1 MIYLSELYA
10 SELIG
15 GPVIDRFEE
24 KIGRVDDIVIESQ
37 DQFPKVTGLVL
48 KSTGGRHKKVLLLQE
63 INLIGRKFI
72 STRAGIKETPF
83 AELREGSVLVK
94 RDLMDKQ
101 IVDIHGS
108 KVVRVN
114 DLKIAKVGEDA
125 RLIAADVGLK
135 GVLRRLRL
143 EQPVS
148 FLLSF
153 FNIKMKEYLIGW
165 NYVEPLQ
172 TDLARIKLVVPYK
185 GMSELHPS
193 DIASI
198 ISQVHTDEKTA
209 IFESLSTDTA
219 AEALHELE
227 PRIQA
232 FLIGVLDTK
241 KALAILEKMPSDEA
255 ADVLGDLPEEKTEEF
270 LQLMKK
276 KKAQE
281 IQELLK
287 HDDETAGGLMTTDLI
302 TLEPGYTV
310 ARTIEKLRELA
321 PGAETIYYLYVTDEG
336 GHLLGVLTLRGLIIS
351 KEDALVGDIM
361 NTKII
366 TIKPEMNRRQVAD
379 VISKYN
385 LLAVPVVDK
394 LNRILGI
401 ITVDDVLDYIIPP
414 LARKKRLSVG

>member
-153 FNIKMKEYLIGW
+153 FNII
-165 NYVEPLQ
+165 NYGFAYSCQ
-172 TDLARIKLVVPYK
+172 FR
-185 GMSELHPS
+185 
-193 DIASI
+193 
-198 ISQVHTDEKTA
+198 
-209 IFESLSTDTA
+209 
-219 AEALHELE
+219 
-227 PRIQA
+227 
-232 FLIGVLDTK
+232 
-241 KALAILEKMPSDEA
+241 
-255 ADVLGDLPEEKTEEF
+255 
-270 LQLMKK
+270 
-276 KKAQE
+276 
-281 IQELLK
+281 
-287 HDDETAGGLMTTDLI
+287 
-302 TLEPGYTV
+302 
-310 ARTIEKLRELA
+310 
-321 PGAETIYYLYVTDEG
+321 
-336 GHLLGVLTLRGLIIS
+336 
-351 KEDALVGDIM
+351 
-361 NTKII
+361 
-366 TIKPEMNRRQVAD
+366 
-379 VISKYN
+379 
-385 LLAVPVVDK
+385 
-394 LNRILGI
+394 
-401 ITVDDVLDYIIPP
+401 
-414 LARKKRLSVG
+414 